1 MYKLIHSVYRS
12 DLCRQIE
19 TLVLELRANPLYTEG
34 KTYKL
39 MSILELDPAGEWR
52 DDNKQWLEMCKR
64 VGIII
69 HYSSPDN
76 KRSLKENSV
85 KQIEMGTK
93 AIMVERSL
101 PIDWWQEAA
110 DQTAELRSLL
120 PVSDAI
126 VNGEGDAIRPE
137 EHLSDG
143 RISRKECDRRLHYH
157 VLVGTPAMVTDNNQ
171 PKGSNIDQINR
182 VRWGIAVKMINGD
195 LPLFMDPHSGSTF
208 RSRAYRLFEMKP
220 GESAWNFCGAAVPK
234 LAQTAHRRP
243 QDDEEDA
250 ERVIDIDSFALV
262 RKDDG
267 GEAREGYLQ
276 AQIAD
281 RDNQRYEPGDGG
293 FLKSASIE
301 KTSLRG
307 PEMQTHDSEIDD
319 SVKITEEIDTA
330 LGGVVRDEATET
342 KITIENYYK
351 RKLLRQNERFLV
363 P

>member
-1 MYKLIHSVYRS
+1 MDTDGHEPEHSQSLELVEEEISKFDSTLGCSKNAHGRGRSMTDYQWHVHTGHAGYHKDCDVCRQIRASLRRQYSIVDPYREERPGYTWCADTITWSSRSRHGCKYTTVFRDRASKVYKLIHSVYRS

-93 AIMVERSL
+93 AIMAERSL
-101 PIDWWQEAA
+101 PVDWWQEAA
-110 DQTAELRSLL
+110 DQTAELRNLL

-137 EHLSDG
+137 EQLSDG

-157 VLVGTPAMVTDNNQ
+157 VLVGTPARVTDTSQ
-171 PKGSNIDQINR
+171 PTGSTLDQITR
-182 VRWGIAVKMINGD
+182 VRWGIAVTMNNGD
-195 LPLFMDPHSGSTF
+195 LPLFMDPTPALHRSGHT
-208 RSRAYRLFEMKP
+208 
-220 GESAWNFCGAAVPK
+220 
-234 LAQTAHRRP
+234 
-243 QDDEEDA
+243 D
-250 ERVIDIDSFALV
+250 
-262 RKDDG
+262 
-267 GEAREGYLQ
+267 YL
-276 AQIAD
+276 
-281 RDNQRYEPGDGG
+281 R
-293 FLKSASIE
+293 
-301 KTSLRG
+301 
-307 PEMQTHDSEIDD
+307 
-319 SVKITEEIDTA
+319 
-330 LGGVVRDEATET
+330 
-342 KITIENYYK
+342 
-351 RKLLRQNERFLV
+351 
-363 P
+363 